1 MYTAPPADE
10 TQSIGRH
17 ARGNGTPTSISKM
30 GGWHVVTAVQ
40 HRGAAAGCET
50 VRRSPKPHTSI
61 LRSRLS
67 TSSAR
72 KRGAMGREAASLA
85 SVLSRLLVA
94 RPAALCSQPAPDA
107 PTVLHLLLQR
117 ARFWWRRLSPQSPA
131 GRACPRWHIADR
143 ILEPQAGRR
152 PRLSGC
158 TVCSSVGRVMLCR
171 LTQRA

>member
-72 KRGAMGREAASLA
+72 KRGATRREAASLA
-85 SVLSRLLVA
+85 RVSSRVLSCAVMWHASWSVANARGGSFGILLSEQKLWKGRASAKWTA
-94 RPAALCSQPAPDA
+94 RSCALAG
-107 PTVLHLLLQR
+107 HGER
-117 ARFWWRRLSPQSPA
+117 ARDHVVRVHS
-131 GRACPRWHIADR
+131 
-143 ILEPQAGRR
+143 
-152 PRLSGC
+152 
-158 TVCSSVGRVMLCR
+158 VCIK
-171 LTQRA
+171 